1 MRKENLHMQDQE
13 VKDYVIVIDSCIE
26 LIGNFKIEER
36 VDSDHMPLIMEL
48 KEGDEESA
56 GKKDGEERRK
66 MIIRWDEEARQMY
79 KQNTEMT
86 AWEDGR
92 IEEQSLEDSWQRLK
106 NMINDSTIKKERK
119 VVKKEIG
126 HKNWWDKDCTRIKK
140 RKVHRSLKKLED
152 RKDRK
157 KEIHRG

>member
-1 MRKENLHMQDQE
+1 
-13 VKDYVIVIDSCIE
+13 
-26 LIGNFKIEER
+26 
-36 VDSDHMPLIMEL
+36 
-48 KEGDEESA
+48 
-56 GKKDGEERRK
+56 
-66 MIIRWDEEARQMY
+66 
-79 KQNTEMT
+79 MT

>member
-1 MRKENLHMQDQE
+1 M
-13 VKDYVIVIDSCIE
+13 I
-26 LIGNFKIEER
+26 
-36 VDSDHMPLIMEL
+36 LIMEL

-79 KQNTEMT
+79 KENTEMT

-126 HKNWWDKDCTRIKK
+126 HKDWWDKDCTKIKK

-157 KEIHRG
+157 REIHRE

>member
-36 VDSDHMPLIMEL
+36 VDSDHLPLIMEL

-79 KQNTEMT
+79 KENTEMI

-106 NMINDSTIKKERK
+106 NMINDSTIKK
-119 VVKKEIG
+119 
-126 HKNWWDKDCTRIKK
+126 
-140 RKVHRSLKKLED
+140 VHRSLKKLED

-157 KEIHRG
+157 REVHRE

>member
-36 VDSDHMPLIMEL
+36 VDSDHLPLIMEL

-56 GKKDGEERRK
+56 GKKDGEERKK

-79 KQNTEMT
+79 KKNTEMI

-106 NMINDSTIKKERK
+106 NMINDSTIKK
-119 VVKKEIG
+119 
-126 HKNWWDKDCTRIKK
+126 
-140 RKVHRSLKKLED
+140 VHRSLKKLED

-157 KEIHRG
+157 REVHRG